1 MRYIGRPADEGVLPS
16 SPFDNVH
23 VIWPLKKRKRFNDHG
38 VLPLE
43 YAIQDLKPRKED
55 LNVGLWLLKPFLATI
70 TIPEA
75 TYLNRTLPPQ
85 CKQSEV
91 GDLPH
96 RIRRP
101 SHSWEEEEIC
111 LSSPL
116 LYLSP

>member
-1 MRYIGRPADEGVLPS
+1 M
-16 SPFDNVH
+16 
-23 VIWPLKKRKRFNDHG
+23 
-38 VLPLE
+38 E
-43 YAIQDLKPRKED
+43 YAIQDSKLRKED
-55 LNVGLWLLKPFLATI
+55 LNVGLWLLKPFLVTI